1 MLDAIRKHTQGWL
14 AKAILAIITIPF
26 ALFGIDSYL
35 NQAGGN
41 VAVAT
46 VAGDKISVQ
55 EFSNSI
61 ENVRNRLQSEGQK
74 VDAALLDSP
83 ELKQSVLDGLI
94 TRRLVNRK
102 CKMHTFV
109 SSDDQLNQHILSM
122 PEFQENG
129 KFSEDLYQKTLQ
141 QK

>member
-35 NQAGGN
+35 NQAGSN

-46 VAGDKISVQ
+46 VAGEKISVQ

-74 VDAALLDSP
+74 LMRHFWRAL
-83 ELKQSVLDGLI
+83 
-94 TRRLVNRK
+94 N
-102 CKMHTFV
+102 
-109 SSDDQLNQHILSM
+109 LSNPYWM
-122 PEFQENG
+122 AWSQ
-129 KFSEDLYQKTLQ
+129 DV
-141 QK
+141 